1 MTEGQSPT
9 VRRRQLGMELRR
21 LREHA
26 NVSAIEAG
34 ERIGRS
40 DSTISRFET
49 GRVTIRQKVL
59 VQLLD
64 LYGAADEETQAV
76 LDLARE
82 ASKRGWWHAHGDAVP
97 PWFEVFIGLEAEAA
111 SIQTYQPQL
120 VPGLLQTEAYAR
132 AVIETD
138 HPGMPDEEID
148 RLVALRLARQKL
160 LTRSNPPQLWAVMS
174 EAALRHAIG
183 GPAAMQEQLLKL
195 RDTRRLACV
204 TLQVLPFAAG
214 AHPGMLGPF
223 HLLEF
228 PPPSEARVSYVE
240 YLTGSMYLEKPEEVR
255 RYRLVFDHLRAAALP
270 PNESIALISA
280 VIEEMTS

>member
-1 MTEGQSPT
+1 MTDVQSPT

-21 LREHA
+21 LRERA

-64 LYGAADEETQAV
+64 LYNATGDEAQAV

-82 ASKRGWWHAHGDAVP
+82 AGKRGWWHAHGDAVP
-97 PWFEVFIGLEAEAA
+97 PWFEIFIGLEAEAA

-120 VPGLLQTEAYAR
+120 VPGILQTEAYAR
-132 AVIETD
+132 AVIEAD
-138 HPGMPDEEID
+138 RPGTPPQEID
-148 RLVALRLARQKL
+148 RLVDLRMARQKL
-160 LTRSNPPQLWAVMS
+160 LTRSNPPELWAVMS
-174 EAALRHAIG
+174 EAVLRHVVGSSAI
-183 GPAAMQEQLLKL
+183 MREQLL
-195 RDTRRLACV
+195 RLYDARHLAGV
-204 TLQVLPFAAG
+204 TLQILPFAGG

-228 PPPSEARVSYVE
+228 PRPSDTHVAYVE
-240 YLTGSMYLEKPEEVR
+240 YLMGSMYLEKPEEVR
-255 RYRLVFDHLRAAALP
+255 RYRLF
-270 PNESIALISA
+270 
-280 VIEEMTS
+280 

>member
-21 LREHA
+21 LRERA

-59 VQLLD
+59 AQLLD
-64 LYGAADEETQAV
+64 LYGAADDETQAV

-82 ASKRGWWHAHGDAVP
+82 ASKRGWWHIHGDAVP
-97 PWFEVFIGLEAEAA
+97 SWFEVFIGLEAEAT

-138 HPGMPDEEID
+138 HPEMSEEEID
-148 RLVALRLARQKL
+148 RLVTLRLARQKL
-160 LTRSNPPQLWAVMS
+160 LNRSNPPELWAVMS

-183 GPAAMQEQLLKL
+183 GPATMREQLLKL
-195 RDTRRLACV
+195 RDTRRLSCIN
-204 TLQVLPFAAG
+204 LQVLPFAGG

-228 PPPSEARVSYVE
+228 PPTSETRVAYVE
-240 YLTGSMYLEKPEEVR
+240 YLTGSIYLEKPEEVR
-255 RYRLVFDHLRAAALP
+255 RYRLIFDHLRAAALP
-270 PNESIALISA
+270 PNKSIALMSA
-280 VIEEMTS
+280 VIEETTS

>member
-21 LREHA
+21 LRERA
-26 NVSAIEAG
+26 NVPAIEAG
-34 ERIGRS
+34 EHIGRS

-64 LYGAADEETQAV
+64 LYKAADDETQAV

-97 PWFEVFIGLEAEAA
+97 PWFEVFIGLEAEAT

-120 VPGLLQTEAYAR
+120 IPGLLQTEAYAR
-132 AVIETD
+132 AVIEAD
-138 HPGMPDEEID
+138 HPGMPEAEID
-148 RLVALRLARQKL
+148 RLVALRLVRQKL
-160 LTRSNPPQLWAVMS
+160 LTRSSPPELWAVMS

-183 GPAAMQEQLLKL
+183 GPATMREQLLSL
-195 RDTRRLACV
+195 RDARRLTGV
-204 TLQVLPFAAG
+204 TLQVLPFAGG

-228 PPPSEARVSYVE
+228 PQPSETHVAYVE

-255 RYRLVFDHLRAAALP
+255 RYRLIFDHIRAAALP
-270 PNESIALISA
+270 PNESVALMSA